1 LQAIASR
8 RYRRRGR
15 LHGKRFHGGNTHFAD
30 GALLPT
36 AGNDGLFVLIGTTY
50 GGDGENNFA
59 LPDLREAAPNS
70 TGGSPVSYLICID
83 GVFPSPS

>member
-1 LQAIASR
+1 MQAIASR
-8 RYRRRGR
+8 RYRRRGAPSR
-15 LHGKRFHGGNTHFAD
+15 KEVPWTEHSLAD